1 MKHPLLVASLV
12 ALFLGIV
19 SQTWCSDGFFLNP
32 PLSHRSI
39 EFPTPQA
46 GDLMSAQAEGVRTI
60 FTSHV
65 QYPSVVTPRFRDLT
79 PETTRP
85 RIEQLL
91 ATTTWFSGKL
101 GTETEVA
108 YSPTGESGTIP
119 SIIGNTQTD
128 ASARM
133 FRIGLTGVEGS
144 LRYGVTFRHA
154 GQGFLLS
161 PDRASRE
168 IWSEWKTGWI
178 TFRHAVGQTWN
189 NVEGEVTRS
198 RLGQTYGRVG
208 LFLSKP
214 LWPELSVTYSRNSLN
229 SLFEPIGV
237 APQRS
242 SNHTI
247 EGAVTL
253 QRPGWDIR
261 VASSYI
267 LASDLL
273 RSDAG
278 SNIRAQ
284 SFSVILRPISQLTIT
299 PVLAYRQE
307 FQSWS
312 GVRIDNPTASLALS
326 YQQSPQLL
334 FSTVGNYSS
343 SQSSDGLI
351 HNENL
356 KWRGALDWS
365 LHSSTRWVTKIG
377 FEGGYNRVT
386 NRIARSADTED
397 ISGLIRLGIVAR

>member
-46 GDLMSAQAEGVRTI
+46 GDLMSAQAEGLRII
-60 FTSHV
+60 FISHV
-65 QYPSVVTPRFRDLT
+65 QYPSVVSPRLRDLT

-101 GTETEVA
+101 GTEAEVA
-108 YSPTGESGTIP
+108 YSPNGVGGTIP

-133 FRIGLTGVEGS
+133 FRIGLSGVEGR
-144 LRYGVTFRHA
+144 LRYGMTFRHA

-168 IWSEWKTGWI
+168 IWSEWKTEWI

-198 RLGQTYGRVG
+198 RLEQTYGQVG

-229 SLFEPIGV
+229 SAFEPIGV
-237 APQRS
+237 ARQRS

-253 QRPGWDIR
+253 QRPGWDLR

-273 RSDAG
+273 SSNAD

-284 SFSVILRPISQLTIT
+284 SILVILRPVNQLTIT

-307 FQSWS
+307 FQLWS

-334 FSTVGNYSS
+334 FSAVGNYSS
-343 SQSSDGLI
+343 SRSSDGLL
-351 HNENL
+351 HNEHL
-356 KWRGALDWS
+356 RWRGALDWS

-377 FEGGYNRVT
+377 FEGGYNRVI
-386 NRIARSADTED
+386 NRVARPADSED

>member
-1 MKHPLLVASLV
+1 MKHPLLLSSLV
-12 ALFLGIV
+12 VLLVGIA
-19 SQTWCSDGFFLNP
+19 SQASCNDGIFLNTQIP
-32 PLSHRSI
+32 YRSI
-39 EFPTPQA
+39 GFSAPQA
-46 GDLMSAQAEGVRTI
+46 VDPISAQTEGFRI
-60 FTSHV
+60 MFTSHV
-65 QYPSVVTPRFRDLT
+65 QYPSVVTPRLRDLT

-85 RIEQLL
+85 RIEQLM
-91 ATTTWFSGKL
+91 ATSTWFSGKL
-101 GTETEVA
+101 GTEAEVA
-108 YSPTGESGTIP
+108 YSPTGVSRPMP
-119 SIIGNTQTD
+119 SIMGNTQTD

-133 FRIGLTGVEGS
+133 FRIGLTGSEGR

-168 IWSEWKTGWI
+168 IWSEWKTGWMM
-178 TFRHAVGQTWN
+178 FRNAVGQAWN
-189 NVEGEVTRS
+189 NVEGEATRS
-198 RLGQTYGRVG
+198 RLQQTYGQVG

-214 LWPELSVTYSRNSLN
+214 LWPELSVSYSRNSLN
-229 SLFEPIGV
+229 SVFEPIGM

-261 VASSYI
+261 FASSYI

-273 RSDAG
+273 RSDTD

-284 SFSVILRPISQLTIT
+284 TLSAILRPINTLTIT
-299 PVLAYRQE
+299 PVFAYRQE

-312 GVRIDNPTASLALS
+312 GIRIDNPTASLALS

-334 FSTVGNYSS
+334 FSTAGNYSS
-343 SQSSDGLI
+343 SRSSDGLI

-365 LHSSTRWVTKIG
+365 LYSSPEWVTKIG
-377 FEGGYNRVT
+377 FEAGYSRVT
-386 NRIARSADTED
+386 NRVARSIDTED
-397 ISGLIRLGIVAR
+397 ISGLVRLGIVAR

>member
-1 MKHPLLVASLV
+1 M
-12 ALFLGIV
+12 
-19 SQTWCSDGFFLNP
+19 
-32 PLSHRSI
+32 
-39 EFPTPQA
+39 
-46 GDLMSAQAEGVRTI
+46 

-65 QYPSVVTPRFRDLT
+65 QYPSVVTPRLRDLT

-85 RIEQLL
+85 RIEQLM
-91 ATTTWFSGKL
+91 ATSTWFSGKL
-101 GTETEVA
+101 GTEAEVA
-108 YSPTGESGTIP
+108 YSPTGVSRPMP
-119 SIIGNTQTD
+119 SIMGNTQTD

-133 FRIGLTGVEGS
+133 FRIGLTGSEGR

-168 IWSEWKTGWI
+168 IWSEWKTGWMM
-178 TFRHAVGQTWN
+178 FRNAVGQAWN
-189 NVEGEVTRS
+189 NVEGEATRS
-198 RLGQTYGRVG
+198 RLQQTYGQVG

-214 LWPELSVTYSRNSLN
+214 LWPELSVSYSRNSLN
-229 SLFEPIGV
+229 SVFEPIGM

-261 VASSYI
+261 FASSYI

-273 RSDAG
+273 RSDTD

-284 SFSVILRPISQLTIT
+284 TLSAILRPINTLTIT
-299 PVLAYRQE
+299 PVFAYRQE

-312 GVRIDNPTASLALS
+312 GIRIDNPTASLALS

-334 FSTVGNYSS
+334 FSTAGNYSS
-343 SQSSDGLI
+343 SRSSDGLI

-365 LHSSTRWVTKIG
+365 LYSSPEWVTKIG
-377 FEGGYNRVT
+377 FEAGYSRVT
-386 NRIARSADTED
+386 NRVARSIDTED
-397 ISGLIRLGIVAR
+397 ISGLVRLGIVAR

>member
-1 MKHPLLVASLV
+1 MKHSLLVSSLAV
-12 ALFLGIV
+12 LLLGIV
-19 SQTWCSDGFFLNP
+19 SDAWGGDGIFRDTRISRL
-32 PLSHRSI
+32 SI
-39 EFPTPQA
+39 ESSALQTADPTF
-46 GDLMSAQAEGVRTI
+46 AQAKGVRTT

-65 QYPSVVTPRFRDLT
+65 QYPSVVTPRLRDLT

-101 GTETEVA
+101 GTEAEVA
-108 YSPTGESGTIP
+108 YTPTGVGWPMAAIM
-119 SIIGNTQTD
+119 GNTQVD

-133 FRIGLTGVEGS
+133 FRIGLTGSEGS
-144 LRYGVTFRHA
+144 FRYGVTFRQA

-168 IWSEWKTGWI
+168 IWSEWKTGWM
-178 TFRHAVGQTWN
+178 TFRNAVGQTWN
-189 NVEGEVTRS
+189 NVEGEATRS
-198 RLGQTYGRVG
+198 RLEQTYGRIG

-214 LWPELSVTYSRNSLN
+214 LWPEFSVTYSRNSLN
-229 SLFEPIGV
+229 SMFEPIGV

-261 VASSYI
+261 FASSYI

-273 RSDAG
+273 RGAAD

-284 SFSVILRPISQLTIT
+284 TLSAILRPINTLTIT
-299 PVLAYRQE
+299 PALAYRQE

-312 GVRIDNPTASLALS
+312 GVRIDSPTASLALS
-326 YQQSPQLL
+326 YQQSARLL

-343 SQSSDGLI
+343 SHSSDGLI
-351 HNENL
+351 RNENL
-356 KWRGALDWS
+356 RWRGTLDWA
-365 LHSSTRWVTKIG
+365 LHSSTEWVTKIG
-377 FEGGYNRVT
+377 FEAGYNCVTDRV
-386 NRIARSADTED
+386 ARSNNIED
-397 ISGLIRLGIVAR
+397 ISGLVRLGIVTR